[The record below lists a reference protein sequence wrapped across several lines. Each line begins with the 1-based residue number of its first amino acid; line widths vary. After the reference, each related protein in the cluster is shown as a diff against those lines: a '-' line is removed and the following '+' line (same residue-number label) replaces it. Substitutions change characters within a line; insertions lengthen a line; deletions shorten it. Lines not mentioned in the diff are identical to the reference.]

1 MNLRCWWLLV
11 LVTLFVF
18 STRSS
23 AEEND
28 GSAKAGG
35 KTKVSITI
43 TLMFFLEGKKKII
56 VLIGIKFYIPR
67 VHLDKRTNI
76 NNTPRDGS
84 CTAKRIHVC
93 YKNQTSCQ
101 PLKMP
106 VSLLVL

>member
-28 GSAKAGG
+28 GSAKPGG

-43 TLMFFLEGKKKII
+43 TLIFFFKE
-56 VLIGIKFYIPR
+56 
-67 VHLDKRTNI
+67 KR
-76 NNTPRDGS
+76 
-84 CTAKRIHVC
+84 K
-93 YKNQTSCQ
+93 
-101 PLKMP
+101 
-106 VSLLVL
+106 